1 MGVLGAVSV
10 AIAAISVLLA
20 IGFNFNTDVRYT
32 MCFLSNVGYLDF
44 MGPSYNKYW
53 EQCITDAAD
62 EYLRRDYQEGEGTI
76 TKIHEADCSNGFTY
90 EQFRAESKDFTIPF
104 LCRGL
109 LKNNECKKWDLDHF
123 VEIARED
130 EWLRLLDLGN
140 ASYTRKAFT
149 VNYYPQVMKTGPETF
164 KR

>member
-1 MGVLGAVSV
+1 MGFLVTFSLLVA
-10 AIAAISVLLA
+10 AIAVLLA
-20 IGFNFNTDVRYT
+20 IGFNYSTDVRYT

-44 MGPSYNKYW
+44 MGQSYNKYW

-76 TKIHEADCSNGFTY
+76 TKIHEVDCSNGFTF
-90 EQFRAESKDFTIPF
+90 EQFRTESNGFTTPF

-109 LKNNECKKWDLDHF
+109 LKDNECTNWNLDHF
-123 VEIARED
+123 IDIARED

-140 ASYTRKAFT
+140 ASYPRKAFT
-149 VNYYPQVMKTGPETF
+149 VDNYPHVMKTGPETF
-164 KR
+164 KG